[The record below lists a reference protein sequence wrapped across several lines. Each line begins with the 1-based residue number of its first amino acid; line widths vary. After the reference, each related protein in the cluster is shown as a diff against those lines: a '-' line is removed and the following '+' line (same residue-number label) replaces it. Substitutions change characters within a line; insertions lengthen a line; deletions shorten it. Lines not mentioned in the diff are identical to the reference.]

1 MTDQPLKIF
10 IADNLCEITHGAFFD
25 FSSREKDYIVI
36 LKENNKPLKKL
47 DNHYNNAMP
56 IIVNFTKSMSEES
69 ICLALCNAI
78 TTELSNRL
86 LVCEQ

>member
-25 FSSREKDYIVI
+25 FSSTEKDYVVI

-47 DNHYNNAMP
+47 DNHYKNVIP
-56 IIVNFTKSMSEES
+56 IVVNFTKSMSEES

-78 TTELSNRL
+78 TVKLRNGL